1 MDERANQ
8 ILLFESQ
15 FVVKEIR
22 EIKEDKLGGKL
33 KILATCVLFKDVLS
47 SSSMPNITIQNLGQE
62 EK

>member
-33 KILATCVLFKDVLS
+33 KILASYSKMFLAAAACQT
-47 SSSMPNITIQNLGQE
+47 
-62 EK
+62 

>member
-15 FVVKEIR
+15 FVVKEVR

-33 KILATCVLFKDVLS
+33 KILASYSKIFLAAACQT
-47 SSSMPNITIQNLGQE
+47 
-62 EK
+62 